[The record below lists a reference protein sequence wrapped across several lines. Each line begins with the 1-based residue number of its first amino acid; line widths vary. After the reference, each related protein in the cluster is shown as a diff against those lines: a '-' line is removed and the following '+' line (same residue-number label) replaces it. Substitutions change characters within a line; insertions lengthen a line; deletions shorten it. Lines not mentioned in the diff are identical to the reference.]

1 MIPYGSYLEFRERI
15 PDKLTNSLATAAFVR
30 LGETVDS
37 ISLFLGETSSQ
48 ERPNARRRAAHST
61 FHQRLFHLTKP
72 PTLCI
77 HKVYS
82 RGGAPTCATRS
93 APLTPNHGVSMARR
107 CSQRMRT
114 HACAQEKLEH
124 PQQAGGT
131 VVSLAFKHV
140 CLSDKAQGALSCLG
154 NFRAGFCGAPYLGP
168 LGTLYVQKRVAGLL
182 EGRAQRGRAP

>member
-1 MIPYGSYLEFRERI
+1 MIPCGSYLEFRERI
-15 PDKLTNSLATAAFVR
+15 SDKLTNSLATAAFLR
-30 LGETVDS
+30 FGETVDS
-37 ISLFLGETSSQ
+37 IGLFLGETSSQ

-77 HKVYS
+77 HKVYP

-124 PQQAGGT
+124 LQQAGGN
-131 VVSLAFKHV
+131 VVSLAFK
-140 CLSDKAQGALSCLG
+140 SDKAQGALTCLG
-154 NFRAGFCGAPYLGP
+154 SFRAGFCGAPYLWP
-168 LGTLYVQKRVAGLL
+168 LGTLYLRKWVAGFL